1 MFLQTDGLKI
11 GPAKIGMGSS
21 RRIEM
26 GVIEKTE
33 VKQKTSRLSSG
44 NIIT

>member
-26 GVIEKTE
+26 GVIEKNRSETE
-33 VKQKTSRLSSG
+33 DL
-44 NIIT
+44 